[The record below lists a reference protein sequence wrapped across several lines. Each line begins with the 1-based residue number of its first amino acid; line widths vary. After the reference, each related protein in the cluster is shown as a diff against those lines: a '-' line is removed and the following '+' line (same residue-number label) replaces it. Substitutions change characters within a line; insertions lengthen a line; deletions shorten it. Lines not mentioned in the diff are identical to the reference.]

1 MRVCWEYKAYVPV
14 YRDPSAVRR
23 AVDSPA
29 MPRLLPLAFAAALVV
44 IDQVSKA
51 WVVATVPL
59 GVREHTLGLGFHI
72 THTRNSGA
80 AFGLLRDMQ
89 WVVGPV
95 LIDATVLLGLLNLVV
110 SVVLVGYLL
119 LRGQRLDRI
128 TRAAAVLVLAGA
140 AGNMIDRL
148 RLGYVVDFVDF
159 QLGTFDFAVFNVADA
174 CIVIGAGLLLLAGFI
189 GERGAPAAGS
199 TAPSADEPHETTP
212 ADQVGR

>member
-1 MRVCWEYKAYVPV
+1 MH
-14 YRDPSAVRR
+14 
-23 AVDSPA
+23 
-29 MPRLLPLAFAAALVV
+29 RLLPLAVAAMLVV
-44 IDQVSKA
+44 IDQATKA

-80 AFGLLRDMQ
+80 AFGLLRDLQ

-95 LIDATVLLGLLNLVV
+95 LIDATVLLGLLNLLV
-110 SVVLVGYLL
+110 SVALVAYLL
-119 LRGQRLDRI
+119 LRGQHLDRV
-128 TRAAAVLVLAGA
+128 TRAAAALILAGA

-159 QLGTFDFAVFNVADA
+159 QVGSFDFAVFNVADA
-174 CIVIGAGLLLLAGFI
+174 CIVIGAGLLLLAGFV
-189 GERGAPAAGS
+189 GDRGARERPAGAGGAGGAGG
-199 TAPSADEPHETTP
+199 APPPDGSADEPHEAAP

>member
-1 MRVCWEYKAYVPV
+1 MH
-14 YRDPSAVRR
+14 
-23 AVDSPA
+23 
-29 MPRLLPLAFAAALVV
+29 RLLPLVFAAALVV

-80 AFGLLRDMQ
+80 AFGLLRDLQ

-95 LIDATVLLGLLNLVV
+95 LIDGTVLLGLLNLLV
-110 SVVLVGYLL
+110 SVALVVYLL

-159 QLGTFDFAVFNVADA
+159 QVGSFDFAVFNVADA
-174 CIVIGAGLLLLAGFI
+174 CIVIGAGLLLVAGFL
-189 GERGAPAAGS
+189 GERGTPAGRAGAGGDRS
-199 TAPSADEPHETTP
+199 PTDSANEPHEATP